1 MFCKIQIRIFAIHFC
16 FVKNPKLERKQ
27 PMKEALEKVKT
38 AFEKSGW
45 TYEGLAIKSGVPE
58 QTVKNIIKGRTA
70 DPRFDTLHRLTDA
83 LEAYIGDP
91 AEEAE
96 KHAETQPQPDDYRES
111 LIAALY
117 ERIDVDEQRYK
128 EKITDI
134 RTMYEKEISEVKE
147 LYEARISEDKRAA
160 NDQIKLKNRWICILA
175 ASIAMLMLF
184 IVGYIFYDLRNPEMG
199 IFRYEAYVGTSDFAH
214 LNLKNPNL
222 DENSPYL
229 DTIAR

>member
-1 MFCKIQIRIFAIHFC
+1 M
-16 FVKNPKLERKQ
+16 Q

-58 QTVKNIIKGRTA
+58 QTVKNVMKGRTA
-70 DPRFDTLHRLTDA
+70 DPRFETLHRLTDA

-96 KHAETQPQPDDYRES
+96 KHAEIQPQPDDYRES

-134 RTMYEKEISEVKE
+134 RSMYDKEISELKE
-147 LYEARISEDKRAA
+147 LYDARIAEDRRAA
-160 NDQIKLKNRWICILA
+160 DDQIKLKNRWIGILA
-175 ASIAMLMLF
+175 ASIAALMFF

-199 IFRYEAYVGTSDFAH
+199 IFRYEAFVGTSDFEH
-214 LNLKNPNL
+214 LNLKNPNS

-229 DTIAR
+229 DNFVR